1 MRPALILAVS
11 SLALT
16 GCYRPWHHHWGE
28 LRAVSQLT
36 CPQTEG
42 ELTRT
47 TASPDGKT
55 CAYSGSDGAV
65 VTLQIVPLADADA
78 GAALAPVEAKLRN
91 EIPAPAAADK
101 PGAGGGRVDIDLP
114 GVHLH
119 VSGKDD
125 DRDSGNVQIDAGDQH
140 GQGDS
145 VNISA
150 GDKGAQVQVSEG
162 RGGTRRTFIL
172 ASETP
177 GPNGFKVGR
186 YDARGPHDGPL
197 VVATLLDKSDDR
209 DSFDD
214 DISQLLRI
222 NVGGH

>member
-1 MRPALILAVS
+1 MRAALILTVS
-11 SLALT
+11 GLALA

-47 TASPDGKT
+47 SASSDGKT
-55 CAYSGSDGAV
+55 CSYTGADGAV
-65 VTLQIVPLADADA
+65 VTLQVVPLADADA
-78 GAALAPVEAKLRN
+78 GAALAPVEAKLRT
-91 EIPAPAAADK
+91 EIPVPASADK
-101 PGAGGGRVDIDLP
+101 PSEGTGRVDIDLP

-119 VSGKDD
+119 VSGKDSD
-125 DRDSGNVQIDAGDQH
+125 HDSGNVQIDAGDEH
-140 GQGDS
+140 GRGDS

-162 RGGTRRTFIL
+162 RGGTRRTFVL

-197 VVATLLDKSDDR
+197 VVATLLVKSDDR
-209 DSFDD
+209 DSFED
-214 DISQLLRI
+214 DIGQLMRI
-222 NVGGH
+222 NVGGR